1 MHFLIMNWPQF
12 HFAAQTQGQGSV
24 QYVTHVKELVCR
36 FQSLNLYTTNLT
48 DTDEHNSP
56 INFN

>member
-1 MHFLIMNWPQF
+1 MNWPQF

-24 QYVTHVKELVCR
+24 QYDTSQRTCIHVDSK
-36 FQSLNLYTTNLT
+36 TTNLT
-48 DTDEHNSP
+48 DIDEHTSP